1 MLSPKEIQQLDTFRK
16 GLQMPAWQFVL
27 RKGVLAW
34 GISTA
39 LLYTFVSLFTQAKSW
54 DKVVQKDIWI
64 NLLMFMLGGIF
75 FGILLRGF
83 ISRQVK
89 KLEEKRDL
97 PE

>member
-1 MLSPKEIQQLDTFRK
+1 MLSPKEKQQLETFRK
-16 GLQMPAWQFVL
+16 GLQMPAWLFVL

-39 LLYTFVSLFTQAKSW
+39 LLYTLISGLTQGKKW
-54 DKVVQKDIWI
+54 NLIVQKDIWI
-64 NLLMFMLGGIF
+64 NLLTFMLGGIF

-83 ISRQVK
+83 SGRQVK
-89 KLEEKRDL
+89 KLEEKQAM